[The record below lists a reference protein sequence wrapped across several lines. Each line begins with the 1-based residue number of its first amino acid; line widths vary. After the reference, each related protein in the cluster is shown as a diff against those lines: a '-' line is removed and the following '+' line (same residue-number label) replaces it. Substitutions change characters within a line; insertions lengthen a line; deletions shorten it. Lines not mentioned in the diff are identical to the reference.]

1 MKTYTKPSVEAI
13 QLSLENRV
21 ALVIGS
27 ADSAPTI
34 GGGDAGWTRE
44 KGGWSSEDWAEV
56 EEENGDF

>member
-27 ADSAPTI
+27 ADSASTI
-34 GGGDAGWTRE
+34 GGDDAGWTRE

-56 EEENGDF
+56 EEKNGDF